1 MASDPVSYIL
11 LLDLF
16 DALTLS
22 RIIHLFLFLL
32 SGYGQFFN
40 DSIYD
45 HNRVEYL
52 SGYICSTLTALRYIC
67 IVFFIECISLVFH

>member
-1 MASDPVSYIL
+1 MCKKMASDPVSCIL

-16 DALTLS
+16 DALTLTDLTFS
-22 RIIHLFLFLL
+22 LFVL
-32 SGYGQFFN
+32 SGYGKFFN

-52 SGYICSTLTALRYIC
+52 SGYIGSTLTALRYLLC
-67 IVFFIECISLVFH
+67 SL